1 MSESVNIH
9 AAKTQFSKL
18 IERAHNG
25 EEIILAKNGKA
36 YARLVPLE
44 NQVVA
49 PRQLGFLNIKLSPAS
64 TKALLEPLEDSE
76 LELWQ

>member
-44 NQVVA
+44 HSTTS
-49 PRQLGFLNIKLSPAS
+49 RQLGFLNIKLSPAS
-64 TKALLEPLEDSE
+64 TKALLAPLEDSE

>member
-1 MSESVNIH
+1 MSELVNIH

-18 IERAHNG
+18 VERAHNG

-44 NQVVA
+44 PASLA
-49 PRQLGFLNIKLSPAS
+49 PRQLGFLGIKLSPQS
-64 TKALLEPLEDSE
+64 TQALLAPLDAEE
-76 LELWQ
+76 LKRWQ

>member
-1 MSESVNIH
+1 MPESVNIH

-44 NQVVA
+44 NPTT

>member
-44 NQVVA
+44 HPTT

>member
-1 MSESVNIH
+1 MPESVNIH

-44 NQVVA
+44 HPTTT
-49 PRQLGFLNIKLSPAS
+49 PRQLGFLDIKLSPAS
-64 TKALLEPLEDSE
+64 TKALLEPFEDSE

>member
-1 MSESVNIH
+1 MSEPVNIH

-44 NQVVA
+44 NSTM

-64 TKALLEPLEDSE
+64 TKALLEPLENSE

>member
-1 MSESVNIH
+1 MSESINIH

-44 NQVVA
+44 PLTT